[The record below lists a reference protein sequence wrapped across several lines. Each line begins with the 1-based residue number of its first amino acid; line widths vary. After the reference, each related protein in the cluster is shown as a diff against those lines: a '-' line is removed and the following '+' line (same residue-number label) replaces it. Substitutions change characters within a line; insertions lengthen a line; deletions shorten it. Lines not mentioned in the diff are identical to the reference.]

1 MFGMG
6 KIKVEAKDLRYTE
19 KELKNIIEYYLGTP
33 KIYKFCYENSIEFK
47 EYVDN
52 ASEEMKK
59 AIKKMHTGYYA
70 SHCQEPLV
78 HLGTFGLSLV
88 GKKIAENKEF
98 KKLEETI
105 KSEEFKTLFKNFD
118 EIIIRSKLNI

>member
-1 MFGMG
+1 MDE
-6 KIKVEAKDLRYTE
+6 KRLNYSE
-19 KELKNIIEYYLGTP
+19 KEIQKIIEYYLGKP

-47 EYVDN
+47 KYVDN

-59 AIKKMHTGYYA
+59 AIQKMHTGYYA

-88 GKKIAENKEF
+88 GKN
-98 KKLEETI
+98 
-105 KSEEFKTLFKNFD
+105 
-118 EIIIRSKLNI
+118 R

>member
-1 MFGMG
+1 M
-6 KIKVEAKDLRYTE
+6 EAKDLRYTE
-19 KELKNIIEYYLGTP
+19 KELSNIIEYYLGTP

-78 HLGTFGLSLV
+78 HLGTFGLSLI
-88 GKKIAENKEF
+88 GKKIAENKEI

>member
-1 MFGMG
+1 MDT
-6 KIKVEAKDLRYTE
+6 KYLKYTE
-19 KELKNIIEYYLGTP
+19 KEINNIIEYYLGKP
-33 KIYKFCYENSIEFK
+33 QIYKYCYEHSLEFK
-47 EYVDN
+47 NYVDN
-52 ASEEMKK
+52 ASDEIKK
-59 AIKKMHTGYYA
+59 AIKKMHMGYYGA
-70 SHCQEPLV
+70 HCQEPLV

>member
-1 MFGMG
+1 M
-6 KIKVEAKDLRYTE
+6 EAKYLRYSE
-19 KELKNIIEYYLGTP
+19 KEIEKIIEYYLGTP
-33 KIYKFCYENSIEFK
+33 KIYKYCYQNSLEFK
-47 EYVDN
+47 NYVDN
-52 ASEEMKK
+52 ASEETKK
-59 AIKKMHTGYYA
+59 AIKKMHTGYYGA
-70 SHCQEPLV
+70 HCQEPLV

-88 GKKIAENKEF
+88 GKKITENKEF